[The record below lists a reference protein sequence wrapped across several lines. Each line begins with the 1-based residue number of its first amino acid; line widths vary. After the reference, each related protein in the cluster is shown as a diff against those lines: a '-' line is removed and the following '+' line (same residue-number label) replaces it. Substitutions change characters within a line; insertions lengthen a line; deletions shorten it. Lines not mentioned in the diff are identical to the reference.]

1 MRDREDLWG
10 EQGIL
15 GFPINCNAVLAHLKQ
30 DMRDDWFFDA
40 IQYKDL
46 LSAQDN
52 LKEVF
57 SDLLLEGN
65 GKYPGGSRTI
75 CDVPKKGLGIRYAL
89 ETDFYDRFVYQALC
103 SYLIPFFD
111 PLLSHRVLGHRFNK
125 DRREE
130 KYLFKNRI
138 DLWKTFEGVTHTA
151 FRDQKTLLVT
161 DLINYFENI
170 TTEQIREAFE
180 SKLPKLKASGK
191 EKLRIRNAI
200 ATLCE
205 LLEKWS
211 YSGKHGL
218 PQNRDASSFIANIV
232 LSDVDHRIQK
242 SGYDYYR
249 YVDDIRIIC
258 NSPQQARKALTDLIK
273 DLRTVGLNINSAK
286 TRILTPNEK
295 PETLAEFFPNNDDR
309 STTIDNMWRSK
320 SRRGISRSIPLIY
333 EMLKECITKKETQ
346 SRQFRFAVNRLSM
359 LIDAEI
365 FDIKSEVAE
374 SLVRLIVET
383 LEEQPASADQYC
395 RILSM
400 LDLGQESLSELER
413 YIANDS
419 QSIHQWQNYH
429 LWFVL
434 AKKKYKSDDLSKIV
448 KDRIRNTP
456 LSAEI
461 PAIFIYLYCTEGSDA
476 IKEFIPSFSSDWPY
490 QHMRHFLF
498 AAKDLSKEDLH
509 PLVEHIN
516 IRTQSTIQ
524 RAKSH
529 WSPEGFPLREKE
541 KVSLFDLYDNV
552 NPYD

>member
-1 MRDREDLWG
+1 MSAREDLWG

-46 LSAQDN
+46 LSAQSN

-65 GKYPGGSRTI
+65 GKYPGGNRTI
-75 CDVPKKGLGIRYAL
+75 CDIPKKGYGIRYAL

-138 DLWKTFEGVTHTA
+138 ELWKTFEGVTHTA

-211 YSGKHGL
+211 YNGKHGL

-232 LSDVDHRIQK
+232 LCDVDHRIQK
-242 SGYDYYR
+242 SGLDYFR

-258 NSPQQARKALTDLIK
+258 NSQQHARKALTDLIK
-273 DLRTVGLNINSAK
+273 DLRTAGLNINSAK
-286 TRILTPNEK
+286 TRILNPDEK
-295 PETLAEFFPNNDDR
+295 PETIAEYFPNTDDR
-309 STTIDNMWRSK
+309 SAAIDNMWRSK
-320 SRRGISRSIPLIY
+320 SRRVISRSVPLIC
-333 EMLKECITKKETQ
+333 EMLNECIGNKQTQ

-359 LIDAEI
+359 LIEAEI
-365 FDIKSEVAE
+365 FDIRSEIAE

-383 LEEQPASADQYC
+383 LEEHPASADQYC

-400 LDLGQESLSELER
+400 LELDQESLLELEK
-413 YIANDS
+413 YITNDS
-419 QSIHQWQNYH
+419 RSIHQWQNYH

-434 AKKKYKSDDLSKIV
+434 AKKKYRSDDLSKIV
-448 KDRIRNTP
+448 KERIRNTP
-456 LSAEI
+456 LSAEV
-461 PAIFIYLYCTEGSDA
+461 PAIFIYLYCTEGSQA
-476 IKEFIPSFSSDWPY
+476 IKEFIPLFTSDWPY

-498 AAKDLSKEDLH
+498 ASKDLAKEDLH

-516 IRTQSTIQ
+516 TRTQLTIQ
-524 RAKSH
+524 RAKAH
-529 WSPEGFPLREKE
+529 WSADGLPLQDKE
-541 KVSLFDLYDNV
+541 KVTLFDMYDNV